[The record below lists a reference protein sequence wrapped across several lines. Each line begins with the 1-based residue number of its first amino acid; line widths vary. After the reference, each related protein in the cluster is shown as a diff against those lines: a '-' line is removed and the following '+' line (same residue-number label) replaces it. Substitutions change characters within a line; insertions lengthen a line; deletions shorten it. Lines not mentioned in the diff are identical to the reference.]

1 MVNFIL
7 KKKKVNLINLILC
20 FTQYSSLLLCLFFDY
35 PQTRKK
41 KIYTVLEFTF
51 MFIFLLSPNKKKKK
65 KLHQKIYTVL
75 EFTKLE
81 YCVNFFFFFKKK
93 VLEPGRLE
101 YCVNGTR
108 VYQARVPQ
116 KNF

>member
-1 MVNFIL
+1 MFIFL
-7 KKKKVNLINLILC
+7 LSPNKKKKKI
-20 FTQYSSLLLCLFFDY
+20 TQYSSLPLCLFFDY

-41 KIYTVLEFTF
+41 KNLHSTRVYLYVY
-51 MFIFLLSPNKKKKK
+51 FLIIHKQEK
-65 KLHQKIYTVL
+65 
-75 EFTKLE
+75 
-81 YCVNFFFFFKKK
+81 KKK

-116 KNF
+116 NFF

>member
-1 MVNFIL
+1 MFIFL
-7 KKKKVNLINLILC
+7 LSPNKKKK
-20 FTQYSSLLLCLFFDY
+20 FTQYSSLPLCLFFDY

-41 KIYTVLEFTF
+41 K
-51 MFIFLLSPNKKKKK
+51 KKK
-65 KLHQKIYTVL
+65 KLHKKIYTVL

-81 YCVNFFFFFKKK
+81 YCVIFFFLFKKK